1 MSWSWALY
9 PRIKWF
15 LTSFFC
21 LQCKIGMVFSHWWYI
36 LLIYPRRIGDV
47 LLGNLMHAANFAS
60 EHPEEN
66 SIFSL
71 ILPSTADVLYFRG
84 KKKPF
89 SILFFASGIRTNVFM
104 LLVFSM
110 LNFIEKNKGK
120 TLKAFLFG
128 SDFFICVSLCF
139 TVWRKQ
145 RLPQVS
151 AGEATHSLTKL
162 KEAKT

>member
-1 MSWSWALY
+1 
-9 PRIKWF
+9 
-15 LTSFFC
+15 
-21 LQCKIGMVFSHWWYI
+21 
-36 LLIYPRRIGDV
+36 
-47 LLGNLMHAANFAS
+47 MHAANFAS

-139 TVWRKQ
+139 TV
-145 RLPQVS
+145 
-151 AGEATHSLTKL
+151 
-162 KEAKT
+162 